1 MILGGIDTIDTFG
14 QSGGW
19 QHNFNLAEPVEVS
32 LSFRYNLS
40 QSPHYEA
47 NEQSPDAGQPGWG
60 AVWLGSQ
67 RLHRCNL
74 QVTGN
79 GGLDE
84 TTGWQLFEVN
94 FGTLPA
100 GDHSIVIGGFNNQKT
115 AANEI
120 TTAQID
126 DVELMATGSPVPSD
140 TTPPVITLLVRQS
153 DQHRSG

>member
-1 MILGGIDTIDTFG
+1 LEAGSSFTDPGATASDAFDGDLTASIQMSGSVDGVLFG
-14 QSGGW
+14 LDPNDYIAQ
-19 QHNFNLAEPVEVS
+19 LAG
-32 LSFRYNLS
+32 N
-40 QSPHYEA
+40 
-47 NEQSPDAGQPGWG
+47 
-60 AVWLGSQ
+60 
-67 RLHRCNL
+67 
-74 QVTGN
+74 GN

-140 TTPPVITLLVRQS
+140 TTPPVITLLGANPIS
-153 DQHRSG
+153 I